1 MKTTQKITGGVYLV
15 INPAQGLDHILPR
28 LERSLRGG
36 LSVVQIWDNWPAE
49 VNKLNFIHEI
59 TEKAHAYGVPVL
71 INNEWEVL
79 PQTTL
84 DGVHFDGATDRL
96 PEIQDKVG
104 RAFLKGITCANDLSI
119 VHWANDNG
127 FDYVSFCSLFPSPSA
142 NACEIVTKETIQKA
156 RKLTNMPLFA
166 AGGITLENMGALKDF
181 PLNGVALISALMKSA
196 DPLETTQQFKQH
208 FAHETLSRP

>member
-71 INNEWEVL
+71 
-79 PQTTL
+79 
-84 DGVHFDGATDRL
+84 DG
-96 PEIQDKVG
+96 
-104 RAFLKGITCANDLSI
+104 
-119 VHWANDNG
+119 
-127 FDYVSFCSLFPSPSA
+127 SA
-142 NACEIVTKETIQKA
+142 QQKA
-156 RKLTNMPLFA
+156 
-166 AGGITLENMGALKDF
+166 
-181 PLNGVALISALMKSA
+181 
-196 DPLETTQQFKQH
+196 KQH
-208 FAHETLSRP
+208 ATCEHVPQLNIYNFLAE